1 VGEVGEVDLVEDLAM
16 GRRVGRGRAGPV
28 AALVRVGEAA
38 EGARRAGGVDGRVD
52 DAVGEVEVVRR
63 VRVEVGEE
71 RAEEAEDEGD
81 ERQRQERVEVGT
93 FEAEPAGEARPGR
106 G

>member
-28 AALVRVGEAA
+28 AALIGIGEAA
-38 EGARRAGGVDGRVD
+38 EGSRRAGRVDGRVD

-63 VRVEVGEE
+63 VGVEVGKE